1 MDNTFIIYS
10 SDNGFHIGQHRLPPG
25 KGCGYEEDVNVPLIV
40 RGPNVP
46 RGITTDQVT
55 SHTDLAPT
63 ILGLIG
69 AQPRDDFDGIAI
81 PLREEIISLSHG
93 QRHEHVN
100 LEHWGFA
107 IAEGEYGF
115 TEADPSSEQLS
126 IKLFGGIVSLSIQ
139 ANILQQRGKY
149 GIIPT
154 RRYE

>member
-46 RGITTDQVT
+46 RGHTTDQVT

-81 PLREEIISLSHG
+81 PLQEDEISLSHG

-115 TEADPSSEQLS
+115 TEADPRGKQFFIKHVGS
-126 IKLFGGIVSLSIQ
+126 IFSFSIQ
-139 ANILQQRGKY
+139 ADIVQQTDRY

-154 RRYE
+154 RPYE